1 MSINGLLENTTYT
14 YQAFVLSGP
23 NFALGQLYSGTT
35 LATPIIPG
43 LFTKLGTAS
52 ATTINSGGIAIT
64 GGSSASWYG
73 MQYRVLSAVT
83 YSIQVNPIVLNVL
96 NSGATQCVYITG
108 DSWNCYTV
116 TCSVPWI
123 LTLPSNHGTP
133 SPTGAL
139 SQITACVNIGVAR
152 SGIVCYTPLT
162 GSTKYVTVNQ
172 ACGVSPYKAVNFLC
186 CEGGYSCELC
196 AFSIGALA
204 TQPPMSAGETYNT
217 TFNWNMRKPITSC
230 APELVSVELTC
241 NGFTVGSCSC
251 GSKGALNCTGTW
263 GPFTVHYGDVF
274 NAFACARAET
284 IIGTSSSASVA
295 IFSVVSG
302 NGCFCLGEYPYMMSV
317 YAQTCSTCTPPLGP
331 IIEV

>member
-1 MSINGLLENTTYT
+1 
-14 YQAFVLSGP
+14 
-23 NFALGQLYSGTT
+23 
-35 LATPIIPG
+35 
-43 LFTKLGTAS
+43 
-52 ATTINSGGIAIT
+52 
-64 GGSSASWYG
+64 
-73 MQYRVLSAVT
+73 
-83 YSIQVNPIVLNVL
+83 
-96 NSGATQCVYITG
+96 
-108 DSWNCYTV
+108 
-116 TCSVPWI
+116 
-123 LTLPSNHGTP
+123 
-133 SPTGAL
+133 
-139 SQITACVNIGVAR
+139 
-152 SGIVCYTPLT
+152 
-162 GSTKYVTVNQ
+162 
-172 ACGVSPYKAVNFLC
+172 
-186 CEGGYSCELC
+186 
-196 AFSIGALA
+196 
-204 TQPPMSAGETYNT
+204 MSAGETYNT